1 VSYESELAGFR
12 KAIDEW
18 LPVGIM
24 GREQELFTLA
34 QLIERYPEQAR
45 EMLADRD
52 ADTT

>member
-1 VSYESELAGFR
+1 MSYDEELREFR
-12 KAIDEW
+12 KAMDEW
-18 LPVGIM
+18 RPVGIM

-45 EMLADRD
+45 EMLAHRD